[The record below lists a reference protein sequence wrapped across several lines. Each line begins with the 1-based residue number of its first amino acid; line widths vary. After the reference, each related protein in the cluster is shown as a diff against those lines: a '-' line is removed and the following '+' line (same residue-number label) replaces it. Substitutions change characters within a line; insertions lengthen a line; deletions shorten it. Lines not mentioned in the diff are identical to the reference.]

1 MSSAVEP
8 SPAGE
13 QPGSNWRRVVA
24 PADEISDGTRLALFV
39 DLKLRTR
46 TGQWGPSRL
55 EPATAGGLL
64 RRANDVAVG
73 LRPAVRGAA
82 AGSWIRG
89 DVSWESL
96 RRPGGPWSAVQARW
110 FAELHSIAREVRT
123 LATYS
128 DLGEWLVL
136 DTIESGLLWP
146 HLASADDLGIP
157 LVGTAADRRVMLA
170 RQTAAALRIE
180 RVEDGGLRLCADI
193 SIDGESFTGEA
204 IRAVAASGL
213 YGYRVIDGAPLLV
226 LAPAHL
232 DDVTRRLL
240 TDGGS
245 VHVPPAEA
253 GEFLRDHAP
262 LIARRLP
269 VHAGAGVEVP
279 PPRPPQLRVRV
290 DARSVDRIV
299 VACAWI
305 YPGRPPRGFASV
317 PDDPERDISF
327 EAQVRAALATAWGAV
342 TDVVPAA
349 QAEFR
354 DVEAAEFTTRLLP
367 ALREIEGVRVEVMGD
382 AGRHRELSGDPRIR
396 ISTVDSTDPDWFDL
410 GVQVTIDGRRIPFT
424 PLFTALALRRSKMML
439 ADGAYFSL
447 RHPALDRLRD
457 LIDEAVEMS
466 EWETGPKI
474 SRYQLALWSDFEDLA
489 DESEAAVSWRAAVHT
504 LQDVE
509 RVPETIVPDRVR
521 ATLRPYQKHGVS
533 WLCFLADHRLGG
545 ILADDMG
552 LGKTLQVL
560 AALAARREGAGGRT
574 ALVIAPTS
582 VIGTWQEESAAFVPD
597 LRVAVVSSTG
607 GLAAVGEADVVVTSY
622 AVLRLDE
629 TAFAEREWG
638 WLILDEAQFVK
649 NPATRIHRAV
659 AALRAEVRFALSGT
673 PFENSL
679 IELHALLS
687 ITSPGLFPSARR
699 FRDEYVGPIE
709 KGKVPD
715 NVEGGAYRRA
725 RLEKLRRRVRPLML
739 RRTKAQVAADLP
751 PRQEQVLHVEL
762 SDAHRAVYDIALQR
776 ERQKILGLLDDL
788 DRNRFIVFRSLTLL
802 RMLSLAPRLIEPEA
816 SGESSKLDVLV
827 AQLEEVIAEGR
838 RALVFSQFT
847 SFLDLT
853 EQALGRAGIGFTR
866 LDGSTADRSGVVSAF
881 RAGETPVFLI
891 SLKAG
896 GFGLNLTDADV
907 VILLDPWW
915 NPAAEA
921 QAVDRAHRLGQTRPV
936 MVYRLIASDT
946 IEDKVRALQQRKA
959 RLFDAVLDDDDLFA
973 RSLDASDI
981 RGLLET

>member
-1 MSSAVEP
+1 
-8 SPAGE
+8 
-13 QPGSNWRRVVA
+13 
-24 PADEISDGTRLALFV
+24 
-39 DLKLRTR
+39 
-46 TGQWGPSRL
+46 
-55 EPATAGGLL
+55 
-64 RRANDVAVG
+64 
-73 LRPAVRGAA
+73 
-82 AGSWIRG
+82 
-89 DVSWESL
+89 
-96 RRPGGPWSAVQARW
+96 
-110 FAELHSIAREVRT
+110 
-123 LATYS
+123 
-128 DLGEWLVL
+128 
-136 DTIESGLLWP
+136 
-146 HLASADDLGIP
+146 
-157 LVGTAADRRVMLA
+157 
-170 RQTAAALRIE
+170 
-180 RVEDGGLRLCADI
+180 
-193 SIDGESFTGEA
+193 
-204 IRAVAASGL
+204 
-213 YGYRVIDGAPLLV
+213 
-226 LAPAHL
+226 
-232 DDVTRRLL
+232 
-240 TDGGS
+240 
-245 VHVPPAEA
+245 
-253 GEFLRDHAP
+253 
-262 LIARRLP
+262 
-269 VHAGAGVEVP
+269 
-279 PPRPPQLRVRV
+279 
-290 DARSVDRIV
+290 
-299 VACAWI
+299 
-305 YPGRPPRGFASV
+305 
-317 PDDPERDISF
+317 
-327 EAQVRAALATAWGAV
+327 
-342 TDVVPAA
+342 
-349 QAEFR
+349 
-354 DVEAAEFTTRLLP
+354 
-367 ALREIEGVRVEVMGD
+367 
-382 AGRHRELSGDPRIR
+382 RELSGDPRIR

-489 DESEAAVSWRAAVHT
+489 DESEAAVSWRAAAHA

-509 RVPETIVPDRVR
+509 RVPETIVPDSVR

-560 AALAARREGAGGRT
+560 AALAARRDDAGGHP

-762 SDAHRAVYDIALQR
+762 SDAHRAMYDIALQR
-776 ERQKILGLLDDL
+776 ERQKILG
-788 DRNRFIVFRSLTLL
+788 
-802 RMLSLAPRLIEPEA
+802 
-816 SGESSKLDVLV
+816 
-827 AQLEEVIAEGR
+827 
-838 RALVFSQFT
+838 
-847 SFLDLT
+847 
-853 EQALGRAGIGFTR
+853 
-866 LDGSTADRSGVVSAF
+866 
-881 RAGETPVFLI
+881 
-891 SLKAG
+891 
-896 GFGLNLTDADV
+896 
-907 VILLDPWW
+907 
-915 NPAAEA
+915 
-921 QAVDRAHRLGQTRPV
+921 
-936 MVYRLIASDT
+936 
-946 IEDKVRALQQRKA
+946 
-959 RLFDAVLDDDDLFA
+959 
-973 RSLDASDI
+973 
-981 RGLLET
+981 

>member
-1 MSSAVEP
+1 M
-8 SPAGE
+8 
-13 QPGSNWRRVVA
+13 Q
-24 PADEISDGTRLALFV
+24 IH
-39 DLKLRTR
+39 
-46 TGQWGPSRL
+46 
-55 EPATAGGLL
+55 ATA
-64 RRANDVAVG
+64 
-73 LRPAVRGAA
+73 
-82 AGSWIRG
+82 S
-89 DVSWESL
+89 
-96 RRPGGPWSAVQARW
+96 
-110 FAELHSIAREVRT
+110 
-123 LATYS
+123 
-128 DLGEWLVL
+128 
-136 DTIESGLLWP
+136 
-146 HLASADDLGIP
+146 
-157 LVGTAADRRVMLA
+157 
-170 RQTAAALRIE
+170 
-180 RVEDGGLRLCADI
+180 
-193 SIDGESFTGEA
+193 
-204 IRAVAASGL
+204 
-213 YGYRVIDGAPLLV
+213 
-226 LAPAHL
+226 
-232 DDVTRRLL
+232 
-240 TDGGS
+240 
-245 VHVPPAEA
+245 
-253 GEFLRDHAP
+253 
-262 LIARRLP
+262 
-269 VHAGAGVEVP
+269 
-279 PPRPPQLRVRV
+279 
-290 DARSVDRIV
+290 
-299 VACAWI
+299 
-305 YPGRPPRGFASV
+305 
-317 PDDPERDISF
+317 
-327 EAQVRAALATAWGAV
+327 
-342 TDVVPAA
+342 
-349 QAEFR
+349 
-354 DVEAAEFTTRLLP
+354 
-367 ALREIEGVRVEVMGD
+367 
-382 AGRHRELSGDPRIR
+382 
-396 ISTVDSTDPDWFDL
+396 
-410 GVQVTIDGRRIPFT
+410 
-424 PLFTALALRRSKMML
+424 
-439 ADGAYFSL
+439 
-447 RHPALDRLRD
+447 
-457 LIDEAVEMS
+457 
-466 EWETGPKI
+466 
-474 SRYQLALWSDFEDLA
+474 
-489 DESEAAVSWRAAVHT
+489 AVSWRAAVHT

-560 AALAARREGAGGRT
+560 AALAARREGAGGRP

-802 RMLSLAPRLIEPEA
+802 RMLSLAPRLIDPEA
-816 SGESSKLDVLV
+816 SGDSSKLDALV

-853 EQALGRAGIGFTR
+853 ELALGRAGIGFTR

-981 RGLLET
+981 RGLLEA